1 MTKNMSAMDS
11 YPFEL
16 RDFDPE
22 VDSITSELVAPS
34 ISRADRSIAR
44 RACLQILYE
53 LDASHHALPL
63 ALEAHF
69 VERPDSYAVRQVIR
83 RIVNGVIAERERI
96 DDLIQEYAPE
106 FPVSQIA
113 IIDRNILRIAIYEYL
128 VQQRVT
134 PAVVIINEAVRLA
147 QVFGA
152 ENAHSFVHG
161 VLGAIT
167 STEAD
172 SPPEMELEKA

>member
-1 MTKNMSAMDS
+1 MEA

-22 VDSITSELVAPS
+22 VDKVTSEVVAPS
-34 ISRADRSIAR
+34 ASRADRSVAR

-53 LDASHHALPL
+53 LDSTQHPAPL
-63 ALEAHF
+63 ALESHLT
-69 VERPDSYAVRQVIR
+69 ERPDSYRVRQVIR
-83 RIVNGVIAERERI
+83 RIVGGVIADRERI
-96 DDLIQEYAPE
+96 DDLIQAYAPD
-106 FPVSQIA
+106 FPVNQIA
-113 IIDRNILRIAIYEYL
+113 IIDRNILRIAIFEYL

-134 PAVVIINEAVRLA
+134 PVPVIVNEAVHLA

-161 VLGAIT
+161 VLCAIT
-167 STEAD
+167 ETEPSA
-172 SPPEMELEKA
+172 PAELEKSPA